1 MSVLSLSITAG
12 DYILWFIIIAFVM
25 FFIREKRN
33 RCKSQ
38 GLEKLQKSEYENRL
52 MAQGVKITVSFDDC
66 KVNTKKR
73 YSTKPASNSGS
84 VQALNSFLDSRN
96 SVVTTQN
103 TSSVIEIKVK
113 INGSTKTLKSCNLA
127 IDKET
132 LLIKLYMQK
141 EIEVYYDVHT
151 RDYFIDLHFLD

>member
-1 MSVLSLSITAG
+1 MGSIGT
-12 DYILWFIIIAFVM
+12 YIILIAIIAMLVFL
-25 FFIREKRN
+25 IRGKAN
-33 RCKSQ
+33 RRKDQ
-38 GLEKLQKSEYENRL
+38 RLQKLQQLEYKNRL
-52 MAQGVKITVSFDDC
+52 MKVGVKIIVPFDDC

-84 VQALNSFLDSRN
+84 VQVLNSFLDSRN
-96 SVVTTQN
+96 SVVTTQK
-103 TSSVIEIKVK
+103 TSNVIEIKVK
-113 INGSTKTLKSCNLA
+113 INDSTKTLKSNNLP

-132 LLIKLYMQK
+132 LLIKLYIQK